1 MDGIFFNSHLRK
13 IIRQG
18 DRSKAYRNLIKKI
31 VRIHREFFTEEN
43 IPTANGYL
51 QELLDD
57 AFREEYIND
66 CGLPLETLNRFTA
79 IKLIE
84 NSNNSW
90 DEISELSEKN
100 ARLILS
106 TLQAYEPDHISINEN
121 GAFVIRFIRNTHIV
135 ECIVGGRTANR
146 TANSNWVDVSIE
158 KADHCMIYRKST
170 ITSEAIEFIRM
181 NTRHT

>member
-1 MDGIFFNSHLRK
+1 MDGIFFNSNLRH

-18 DRSKAYRNLIKKI
+18 DTSKAYRNLIKKI
-31 VRIHREFFTEEN
+31 VRIHREYFTEEN
-43 IPTANGYL
+43 IPTANCYL

-57 AFREEYIND
+57 AFRDEYIND

-79 IKLIE
+79 LKLTE

-106 TLQAYEPDHISINEN
+106 TLQEYTPDHISINSD
-121 GAFVIRFIRNTHIV
+121 GAFVIRFNRNMHIV
-135 ECIVGGRTANR
+135 ECIVGGRTVH
-146 TANSNWVDVSIE
+146 SSWVEVSIE
-158 KADHCMIYRKST
+158 RADHRITYRKST
-170 ITSEAIEFIRM
+170 SAIDSIEFIRM
-181 NTRHT
+181 NTRST